1 MAPFD
6 PIHSLYTALLSTYGP
21 QGWWPIRGVY
31 TKQNN
36 HYRTLSEEERFEIC
50 LGAILTQNTAWKN
63 VEKSLVALQK
73 HDLLDPQK
81 LERMD
86 MQKLALLI
94 RSSGYHNQKAK
105 KIRAFLDFLKQNKP
119 VTREHLL
126 AVWGI
131 GPETADSMLLYA
143 YQQPVF
149 VVDAYTKRILSR
161 MGLVEKDA
169 DYELVRSL
177 LESAFASKTE
187 QEKVKIF
194 NEFHALFVE
203 HAKQYCRTKPL
214 CEHCPLNALC
224 PKRL

>member
-1 MAPFD
+1 MRQFSVLS
-6 PIHSLYTALLSTYGP
+6 SLGFPQKWVITSVAIILALLF
-21 QGWWPIRGVY
+21 GVALY

-105 KIRAFLDFLKQNKP
+105 KIRAFLDFLKQ
-119 VTREHLL
+119 
-126 AVWGI
+126 I
-131 GPETADSMLLYA
+131 
-143 YQQPVF
+143 
-149 VVDAYTKRILSR
+149 I
-161 MGLVEKDA
+161 
-169 DYELVRSL
+169 
-177 LESAFASKTE
+177 
-187 QEKVKIF
+187 
-194 NEFHALFVE
+194 
-203 HAKQYCRTKPL
+203 
-214 CEHCPLNALC
+214 
-224 PKRL
+224 

>member
-81 LERMD
+81 LELMD

-94 RSSGYHNQKAK
+94 RSSGYHNQKAN

-119 VTREHLL
+119 VTREPFPGSL
-126 AVWGI
+126 GI
-131 GPETADSMLLYA
+131 CPETCDSA
-143 YQQPVF
+143 APHSYQEPCFCV
-149 VVDAYTKRILSR
+149 
-161 MGLVEKDA
+161 
-169 DYELVRSL
+169 
-177 LESAFASKTE
+177 
-187 QEKVKIF
+187 
-194 NEFHALFVE
+194 
-203 HAKQYCRTKPL
+203 
-214 CEHCPLNALC
+214 
-224 PKRL
+224 